1 MTMKMP
7 RSLLVS
13 CGMVLVLGLSGAA
26 MAQEALT
33 EHQVRT
39 RLAEKGYTK
48 VNDLKF
54 TDGVWKADARSAEGN
69 HVDVRM
75 DPKTGE
81 IYPDEQVANLTERD
95 VRAQLAAAGY
105 LNVHDVDYESGV
117 WTAEG
122 DDPSGRDVELK
133 IDPATGKVI
142 GKEKD

>member
-13 CGMVLVLGLSGAA
+13 CGMALALGLSGAA
-26 MAQEALT
+26 MAQQALT

-39 RLAEKGYTK
+39 RLDEKGYTK

-54 TDGVWKADARSAEGN
+54 KDGVWKADARSAEGK

-81 IYPDEQVANLTERD
+81 IYPDEQVANLSERD
-95 VRAQLAAAGY
+95 VRAQLSAAGY

-117 WTAEG
+117 
-122 DDPSGRDVELK
+122 
-133 IDPATGKVI
+133 
-142 GKEKD
+142 

>member
-13 CGMVLVLGLSGAA
+13 CGMALALGLSGAA
-26 MAQEALT
+26 MAQQALT
-33 EHQVRT
+33 EHQVRA
-39 RLAEKGYTK
+39 RLDEKGYTK

-54 TDGVWKADARSAEGN
+54 KDGVWKADARSAEGK

-81 IYPDEQVANLTERD
+81 IYPDEQVANLSERD
-95 VRAQLAAAGY
+95 VRAQLSAAGY
-105 LNVHDVDYESGV
+105 LNVHDIDYESGV

>member
-13 CGMVLVLGLSGAA
+13 CGMALALGLSGAA
-26 MAQEALT
+26 MAQQALT

-39 RLAEKGYTK
+39 RLDEKGYTK

-54 TDGVWKADARSAEGN
+54 KDGVWKADARSAEGK

-81 IYPDEQVANLTERD
+81 IYPDEQVANLGERD
-95 VRAQLAAAGY
+95 VRAQLSAAGY
-105 LNVHDVDYESGV
+105 LNVHDIDYESGV

>member
-13 CGMVLVLGLSGAA
+13 CGMALALGLSGAA
-26 MAQEALT
+26 MAQQALT

-39 RLAEKGYTK
+39 RLDEKGYTK

-54 TDGVWKADARSAEGN
+54 KDGVWKADARSAEGK

-81 IYPDEQVANLTERD
+81 IYPDEQVANLSERD
-95 VRAQLAAAGY
+95 VRAQLSAAGY
-105 LNVHDVDYESGV
+105 LNVHDIDYESGV